1 MFKKIIGNLYLG
13 NHHTIE
19 DDNLLKNNNIHTVIN
34 CTRNNYNINKNLVNI
49 IDFPSYDPPTD
60 DEFLFIIHNIN
71 KILQLIDK
79 LINENKKII
88 IFCHRGEHRSV
99 TLCIAY
105 LMFKFKIKS
114 NIALFIIRHIHS
126 SSFSYVGKNTWYLLK
141 YFDLKYAN

>member
-1 MFKKIIGNLYLG
+1 LVIYILG
-13 NHHTIE
+13 NHHIIE

-49 IDFPSYDPPTD
+49 IDFPSCDPHTD

-88 IFCHRGEHRSV
+88 IFVIEES
-99 TLCIAY
+99 I
-105 LMFKFKIKS
+105 
-114 NIALFIIRHIHS
+114 
-126 SSFSYVGKNTWYLLK
+126 
-141 YFDLKYAN
+141 DL